1 MQTNHYKS
9 IVNLFSLKANY
20 VLLGIF
26 FLLTFEVCWQI
37 RRTPKTIKASRS
49 YTHSPTQMTFPNVLF
64 GEYHRES
71 ILSYDKKNQNIGG
84 HYEKD
89 NYEGFTRFSLFVYPA
104 GFDFDAR
111 IMYEYQKS
119 LNEISDVRS
128 GRASPSEYYAQ
139 HDGEKYFCN
148 GYRAV
153 FSTEYGGM
161 GYLSL
166 FEAGNWFYK
175 IRITTTHADTTY
187 LLNLEDK
194 ILQEFDPTIL
204 IDITLSDKKADISY
218 YTKAAYISRY
228 HLGSTQEE
236 IKAANSALP
245 MELMN
250 DEDKFPALVCIDETI
265 RTTFTYAFNPDNEC
279 VILGIFPFD
288 SNCYS
293 EWVKLFDNKFVKISD
308 TEWECEHQIGRAH
321 V

>member
-9 IVNLFSLKANY
+9 IVKPFFPKANY
-20 VLLGIF
+20 LLLSIF
-26 FLLTFEVCWQI
+26 FLLTIEVSGQI

-49 YTHSPTQMTFPNVLF
+49 YTHSPTQMTFPNTLF
-64 GEYHRES
+64 GEYLRES
-71 ILSYDKKNQNIGG
+71 ILIYDKKNQNIGG

-89 NYEGFTRFSLFVYPA
+89 SDEGFTRFSLFVYPA
-104 GFDFDAR
+104 GFDFEAR
-111 IMYEYQKS
+111 LIYHYQSS
-119 LNEISDVRS
+119 LNGIADVKS
-128 GRASPSEYYAQ
+128 GRVSPSEYYAQ
-139 HDGEKYFCN
+139 HEGEKYFCN

-194 ILQEFDPTIL
+194 ILQEFDPTTL
-204 IDITLSDKKADISY
+204 IDITLSDKKSDISY
-218 YTKAAYISRY
+218 YTKAAYLSRY

-250 DEDKFPALVCIDETI
+250 DEDKWPALLIGDDKI
-265 RTTFTYAFNPDNEC
+265 RTIFIYSFNPNDEC
-279 VILGIFPFD
+279 VMMDIFPTDRNSF
-288 SNCYS
+288 S
-293 EWVKLFDNKFVKISD
+293 E
-308 TEWECEHQIGRAH
+308 
-321 V
+321 